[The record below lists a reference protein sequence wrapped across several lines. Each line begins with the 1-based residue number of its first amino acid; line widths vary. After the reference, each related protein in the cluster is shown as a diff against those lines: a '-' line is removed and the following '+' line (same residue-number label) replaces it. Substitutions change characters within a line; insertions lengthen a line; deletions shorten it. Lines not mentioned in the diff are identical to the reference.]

1 LLSLNIQDSKT
12 KDVTH
17 AQNLGQETSKKGR
30 NHFVFWRSTCNK
42 KSIVARFAPMTKNSM
57 KFSSIPS
64 DEILSKYQVKSFGLT
79 LDQVEKQRLIHGL
92 NELDLEPKE
101 GIISKFI
108 EQFQNPL
115 ILLLL
120 ASALVSL
127 VMGQVSD
134 AISIALTILIVSL
147 GMVL

>member
-1 LLSLNIQDSKT
+1 
-12 KDVTH
+12 
-17 AQNLGQETSKKGR
+17 
-30 NHFVFWRSTCNK
+30 
-42 KSIVARFAPMTKNSM
+42 MTKNSM